1 MPPDEGEGRLPLL
14 KLELEDGEEKERDEL
29 LPLLRY
35 DDELLLLLL
44 LLPLLRYDEL
54 LLGLL
59 LLDVGA
65 FLVALLLLP
74 LRYVG
79 DF

>member
-44 LLPLLRYDEL
+44 PLLRYDEL
-54 LLGLL
+54 LLELL

>member
-44 LLPLLRYDEL
+44 PLLRYDEL

>member
-35 DDELLLLLL
+35 DDELLLLL
-44 LLPLLRYDEL
+44 PLLRYDEL